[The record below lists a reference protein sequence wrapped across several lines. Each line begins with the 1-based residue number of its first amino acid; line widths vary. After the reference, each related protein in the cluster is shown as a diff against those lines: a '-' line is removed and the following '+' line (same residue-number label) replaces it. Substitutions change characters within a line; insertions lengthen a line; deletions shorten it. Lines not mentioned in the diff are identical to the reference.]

1 MMEIIPTF
9 TQNTFIMK
17 MSKHKVFILAV
28 SGILITALFSSC
40 KQEKTYPT
48 AIVSPEVKDTS
59 IQHNQFDL
67 SFFKKEGDAYILP
80 WPLLMGVKF
89 EEKYDKKMAMEVA
102 LPLFSDTIQ
111 ALNGKTVQVEGFYI
125 PVSETGDDNIV
136 ILSAFP
142 FAQCFF
148 CGKAG
153 IESIIDILAPKKL
166 PQMKLDSKIKFR
178 GRLKL
183 NRDNFDYLIY
193 VLEEAELVK

>member
-1 MMEIIPTF
+1 MT
-9 TQNTFIMK
+9 
-17 MSKHKVFILAV
+17 VCY
-28 SGILITALFSSC
+28 FSSC
-40 KQEKTYPT
+40 KTDKTYPT
-48 AIVSPEVKDTS
+48 TIPTTIDKDS
-59 IQHNQFDL
+59 LDKNAFDI
-67 SFFKKEGDAYILP
+67 SYFEKVDDAYVVP

-89 EEKYDKKMAMEVA
+89 EEKYDENMGMEVS
-102 LPLFSDTIQ
+102 LPIFSDTLK
-111 ALNGKTVQVEGFYI
+111 ALDGKTVQVEGFYI

-153 IESIIDILAPKKL
+153 VESIIDILAPKKL
-166 PQMKLDSKIKFR
+166 PLMKLDAKIKFR